1 MSDTLQ
7 FTTPDGLKIAY
18 KDEGEGLPVIALAGL
33 TRTHRDFDF
42 LAPHLEQVRLI
53 RPDYRGRG
61 GSDWAEWSTYSV
73 PKEAGDVV
81 ALMDHLG
88 VDKAAF
94 IGTSRG
100 GMNAMFIAA
109 TAAERV
115 IGACLNDVGP
125 EISRTGL
132 DAIDA
137 YIGRNPAG
145 ATLEDVAQAR
155 ALSAT
160 GFSDVPMERW
170 LEEADR
176 NYDVTPDGIRI
187 NYDPALRDS
196 YLAAMAAGEA
206 DLWPLFDAL
215 DGKPV
220 AVIHGSGSDL
230 LLDEHVARMKERRP
244 DLRVAEVPGRGHI
257 PFLDE
262 PEALEVISLWLD
274 DCR

>member
-1 MSDTLQ
+1 MSETRD
-7 FTTPDGLKIAY
+7 FTTPDGLKIAF
-18 KDEGEGLPVIALAGL
+18 KDDGEGLPVIALAGL

-42 LAPHLEQVRLI
+42 LAPHLEGVRLV

-61 GSDWAEWSTYSV
+61 GSDWAEWSTYAV
-73 PKEAGDVV
+73 PKEAGDIV

-88 VDKAAF
+88 IEKAAF

-100 GMNAMFIAA
+100 GINAMFIAA
-109 TAAERV
+109 TAPERV

-125 EISRTGL
+125 EISRGGL
-132 DAIDA
+132 EAIDA
-137 YIGRNPAG
+137 YIGRNPADG
-145 ATLEDVAQAR
+145 TLEDVARAR
-155 ALSAT
+155 SETAV
-160 GFSDVPMERW
+160 GFADVPLSRW
-170 LEEADR
+170 IEEVER
-176 NYDVTPDGIRI
+176 NYDVTPEGIRI

-196 YLAAMAAGEA
+196 YLAAMAAGDA

-215 DGKPV
+215 AGKPV
-220 AVIHGSGSDL
+220 AVIHGEGSDL
-230 LLDEHVARMKERRP
+230 LLDAHVAKMKERRP
-244 DLRVAEVPGRGHI
+244 DLRVAEVPSRGHI